1 MALADAPSDLHIR
14 VADEHAGTQKL
25 LPLID
30 VLSSSLDH
38 PIAGQHALLQSM
50 QTATIYNISH
60 SYERQNDID
69 SKKSRVQ
76 FRF

>member
-38 PIAGQHALLQSM
+38 PIAGQHALLSM
-50 QTATIYNISH
+50 QTATINNISH